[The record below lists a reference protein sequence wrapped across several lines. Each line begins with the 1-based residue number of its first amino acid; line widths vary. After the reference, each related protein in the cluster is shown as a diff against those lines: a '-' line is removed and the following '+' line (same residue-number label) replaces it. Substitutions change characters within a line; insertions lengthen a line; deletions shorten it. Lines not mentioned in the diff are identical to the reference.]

1 MGNLNKTPSNSPLS
15 GGGLKIYVALQP
27 LNHNALPYA
36 IDELLELNDSDAQFL
51 LSAGYVRLA
60 NDAESQGFVAKPTM
74 PPIPPNK
81 VVLVGGDWAG
91 TDSLVKSLQSQL
103 TESKAKVEELEIQ
116 ENYLQELVGAKD
128 ERIAQL
134 SQQLSDIKQLLYSKL
149 SKAELNAELDKRGIE
164 HDAGAKNDE
173 LEALLIADDK
183 SASEDNEQQTPT
195 PSLAN
200 EEDDDGESE
209 DVAEA

>member
-1 MGNLNKTPSNSPLS
+1 MSKTQ
-15 GGGLKIYVALQP
+15 IYVALQP

-36 IDELLELNDSDAQFL
+36 IDELLELSDSDAQFL

-60 NDAESQGFVAKPTM
+60 NDAESQLFKPD
-74 PPIPPNK
+74 PILLPSNK
-81 VVLVGGDWAG
+81 VVSVGGDDGTG
-91 TDSLVKSLQSQL
+91 TDSLIKSLQSQL
-103 TESKAKVEELEIQ
+103 AESKAKVEELEIQ

-134 SQQLSDIKQLLYSKL
+134 SQQLSDTKQLLYSKL

-164 HDAGAKNDE
+164 HDASAKNDE

-200 EEDDDGESE
+200 EDDDGESE